1 MLQRT
6 DEITIAGIRFDGAAP
21 YKAVALPGK
30 NLESIVMDA
39 LQAMRREGRYTR
51 AQARE
56 LMRYSAVRV
65 NGIVIQRKDWADTV
79 PPAGAFIE
87 IRRGLCGGGGGG
99 GGKNPIGTI
108 IGIVAIIGASIV
120 APYLGPVLA
129 ATYGIMSAA
138 MWTGVVAA
146 GFMLLGAAAQM
157 LFPAAK
163 PQLPSVPSVKDLK
176 QESPTYSLTGARN
189 AANPYGYVPL
199 VLGKHRHTPPLV
211 AKNWTSWEGDDQFF
225 HMAVAWGHANMH
237 VTDFRIGE
245 TALEEF
251 KDVEHVFHASTT
263 GDDLKLFAKSYNEQ
277 NVGAKLKQTEGWT
290 TRSIGEA
297 EDISVDLSFQNG
309 LCTINK
315 SSGNPEWRTIQVEL
329 QYTETGTEA
338 WKNIAGGTID
348 ISDSRLKYVVKNYRI
363 TGLPKKNYDV
373 RARRITG
380 DTDSQ
385 YIKDECT
392 WSVVRAIINQPAFN
406 APVPLCVSELR
417 IRASEQLSQYVD
429 DFNGL
434 AVSVVPD
441 WDEASGAW
449 VERETSNP
457 ASLARFCITSR
468 AALSEPYSLAKLD
481 DTAWQEFWRYCDQNG
496 YRFDF
501 ICDSEEAFWQ
511 RMTEVLA
518 PGRGGFVV
526 NEGRFMPAIDR
537 TGLTPVQMFTQ
548 RNSWGMKVSRDF
560 YDLPHALRVS
570 FVDETRDYERHENF
584 VYADGYNKE
593 NATNIIEWEFPGV
606 TSWERIW
613 RQGRYY
619 LAKLLQRPLT
629 LTFSTDWEW
638 LACRRGDLVGIASPV
653 LLNTFGTARIDA
665 LLYEV
670 NGQRVAVRY
679 AENAPQDAEGNTL
692 PVIGVRLD
700 DTVIFSQSGRYG
712 IAIRDN
718 AGKLT
723 VYEVQPKIGS
733 ETRDMVFMSPLSAGN
748 TPEPDQLVS
757 VSILGDEYAEYLVAA
772 IRPGEKLTAEIT
784 CIPYNAEEIEAAT
797 KGTVPPWEPP
807 TYLPGITGDA
817 LPVPKIAA
825 VKSDE
830 SMLIR
835 QPGGGLIPQIGVWW
849 RLSTAVSG
857 NYAIQAQAISENGGD
872 VLAASCEMTDS
883 YVTLTNAAEGE
894 TYSIRVRLV
903 AANGKASAWSDAV
916 THTVIGKT
924 LPPPDVEG
932 FTASIES
939 PAGVRLTWQAVNVL
953 DVDRYRITGPVT
965 IETTATSIIAVVTN
979 RTGTVNFQCVA
990 VDTGGRVSETPATAS
1005 VEILPP
1011 AAPAGFLSDTR
1022 NDGLY
1027 LVWDDCDTTWPV
1039 QHYIITDDYL
1049 GAISKELRTQTV
1061 ISPRAVGSYR
1071 IDVQAVDI
1079 FGNAGEHVA
1088 HELVVQQPST
1098 PVVTT
1103 EVNNGVVRLK
1113 WTAVESSFPI
1123 KTYQVFGVNGQLLQE
1138 TNATFFDING
1148 PAGTLE
1154 YRVRAVDSAG
1164 NMSASREIVLELTAP
1179 EAPQV
1184 TVALNKNRDGLDLT
1198 WTVPNSMLPVLTYDV
1213 VRQWDETLDGGI
1225 IETKEQDYGSTDA
1238 TALAVPAIPAN
1249 THTFM
1254 VRAVDASGNR
1264 SSWGTFDLAVRNP
1277 GPAFLTDVNVIDNN
1291 VMIYWQEPSD
1301 QFFAV
1306 QYYNFGTVEDGYFSL
1321 IGRIDARF
1329 ASRFEREAG
1338 SYTYQVCPVDVAG
1351 NIGQCSN
1358 ITAQVAQ
1365 PPDFVFFDDKDSTF
1379 NGTKVNSELD
1389 GVGNMI
1395 MGVYPEETWNENT
1408 SRAATLLNTSA
1419 DTLTWQQKINGGYPA
1434 WQSPLVSPATYTE
1447 IVDIGTLV
1455 PATSITVT
1463 TTSSVL
1469 EGSPVLSCKIE
1480 VKGESEDDP
1489 WREMADGSFF
1499 TYANSFRYVRYTF
1512 TVTGGMLLL
1521 SGINYRLDVK
1531 KLSDFGSVYSKS
1543 TDNGEGFV
1551 DEDTTP
1557 MLYGTWVPFSVAFT
1571 DVQSGPMAFCNEQN
1585 KTAYVVFEDVLN
1597 PNGFRVFVLDK
1608 NGNRTSGQ
1616 VSWSAFGV

>member
-1 MLQRT
+1 MLQKS

-65 NGIVIQRKDWADTV
+65 NGIVIPRKDWADTV
-79 PPAGAFIE
+79 PTAGAFIE
-87 IRRGLCGGGGGG
+87 IRRGLRGGGGGGG
-99 GGKNPIGTI
+99 GGKNVVGTI
-108 IGIVAIIGASIV
+108 IGIVAIVGAAIV
-120 APYLGPVLA
+120 APIVGPALATGLGVFS
-129 ATYGIMSAA
+129 ATT
-138 MWTGVVAA
+138 WTGIVAG
-146 GFMLLGAAAQM
+146 GFMLLGAAANM
-157 LFPAAK
+157 LFPAAQPK
-163 PQLPSVPSVKDLK
+163 ISMPSIGDIK

-225 HMAVAWGHANMH
+225 HMAVAWGHAHMN

-251 KDVEHVFHASTT
+251 KDVQHVFHASTT

-277 NVGAKLKQTEGWT
+277 NVGATLLQSEGWT

-297 EDISVDLSFQNG
+297 EDISVDLAFKNG

-329 QYTETGTEA
+329 QYTETGTET

-348 ISDSRLKYVVKNYRI
+348 ISDNRLKYVVKNYRI

-406 APVPLCVSELR
+406 TPVPLCVSELR

-441 WDEASGAW
+441 WDEASGTW
-449 VERETSNP
+449 VERETRNP

-481 DTAWQEFWRYCDQNG
+481 DVAWQEFWRYCDQNG

-537 TGLTPVQMFTQ
+537 TGLVPVQMFTP

-606 TSWERIW
+606 TSWKRIW

-679 AENAPQDAEGNTL
+679 AENAPQDAEGNPL

-723 VYEVQPKIGS
+723 VYEVQPQIGS

-797 KGTVPPWEPP
+797 EGAVPPWEPP
-807 TYLPGITGDA
+807 TYLPGITVGDA

-835 QPGGGLIPQIGVWW
+835 QPGGGLISQIGVWW

-924 LPPPDVEG
+924 LPPPGVEG
-932 FTASIES
+932 FAAAIES
-939 PAGVRLTWQAVNVL
+939 PAGVRLTWQAVNVM

-979 RTGTVNFQCVA
+979 RTGTVDFQCVA
-990 VDTGGRVSETPATAS
+990 VDTGVRVSETPATAS
-1005 VEILPP
+1005 VKILPP
-1011 AAPAGFLSDTR
+1011 AAPAGFRSDTR

-1049 GAISKELRTQTV
+1049 NTTSKELRTQTV

-1079 FGNAGEHVA
+1079 LSNAGERVA

-1113 WTAVESSFPI
+1113 WPAVESSFPI
-1123 KTYQVFGVNGQLLQE
+1123 KTYQVLSVNGQLLQE
-1138 TNATFFDING
+1138 TNATFFDVDG

-1154 YRVRAVDSAG
+1154 YRVLAVDSAG
-1164 NMSASREIVLELTAP
+1164 NMSAFGEVVLELTPPDAP
-1179 EAPQV
+1179 V
-1184 TVALNKNRDGLDLT
+1184 VSVALNKNRDGLDLT

-1213 VRQWDETLDGGI
+1213 VRQWTENGEL
-1225 IETKEQDYGSTDA
+1225 KEQDYGSTDA
-1238 TALAVPAIPAN
+1238 TAMSIPAIPAGQ
-1249 THTFM
+1249 HTFL

-1264 SSWGTFDLAVRNP
+1264 SVWGTADFIVRAP
-1277 GPAFLTDVNVIDNN
+1277 GAAFLTNVSVIDNN
-1291 VMIYWQEPSD
+1291 VQIYWTEPTE
-1301 QFFAV
+1301 QFFAIA
-1306 QYYNFGTVEDGYFSL
+1306 YYNFGTVEEGHFSL

-1329 ASRFEREAG
+1329 ASRSENAAG
-1338 SYTYQVCPVDVAG
+1338 DYTYQVCPVDVAG
-1351 NIGQCSN
+1351 NVGTCST
-1358 ITAQVAQ
+1358 ISASVDA
-1365 PPDFVFFDDKDSTF
+1365 PPDFIFYDDYDSVF
-1379 NGTKVNSELD
+1379 NGTKTNAVLD
-1389 GVGNMI
+1389 GHGGMLLPVLVG
-1395 MGVYPEETWNENT
+1395 ETWNENNARVAALLST
-1408 SRAATLLNTSA
+1408 SPSS
-1419 DTLTWQQKINGGYPA
+1419 LTWQEKVSAGYVNYL
-1434 WQSPLVSPATYTE
+1434 SPPQPSATYVE
-1447 IVDIGTLV
+1447 IVDLGTDV
-1455 PATSITVT
+1455 PSSRINVTV
-1463 TTSSVL
+1463 SSSTL
-1469 EGSPVLSCKIE
+1469 EGDPRIACKIE
-1480 VKGESEDDP
+1480 VSSDKAI
-1489 WREMADGSFF
+1489 WRTVAENSLSS
-1499 TYANSFRYVRYTF
+1499 YASDFRFARYTF
-1512 TVTGGMLLL
+1512 TITGGLLL
-1521 SGINYRLDVK
+1521 ITNINYRLDVK
-1531 KLSDFGSVYSKS
+1531 KKTDFGNLISKA
-1543 TDNGEGFV
+1543 TDNGDGFISV
-1551 DEDTTP
+1551 EDTP
-1557 MLYGTWVPFSVAFT
+1557 ELYGTYVPFGAKFV
-1571 DVQSGPMAFCNEQN
+1571 DVQAGPNAACSEAG
-1585 KTAYVVFEDVLN
+1585 KTAYVNFTDV
-1597 PNGFRVFVLDK
+1597 PHPEGFRVYVLDK
-1608 NGNRTSGQ
+1608 NGQRVDGA
-1616 VSWSAFGV
+1616 VSWYAFGV

>member
-1 MLQRT
+1 MFQRT

-30 NLESIVMDA
+30 SLESIVMDA

-65 NGIVIQRKDWADTV
+65 NGIVIPRKDWADTV
-79 PPAGAFIE
+79 PTAGAFIE
-87 IRRGLCGGGGGG
+87 IRRGLRGGGGGGG

-108 IGIVAIIGASIV
+108 IGIVAIIGASII
-120 APYLGPVLA
+120 APWLGPEIAA
-129 ATYGIMSAA
+129 ATGIFSAST
-138 MWTGVVAA
+138 WTGIVAG
-146 GFMLLGAAAQM
+146 GFMLLGAAANM
-157 LFPAAK
+157 LFPAAQPK
-163 PQLPSVPSVKDLK
+163 ISMPSIGDIK

-237 VTDFRIGE
+237 VTNFRIGE

-251 KDVEHVFHASTT
+251 KDVQHVFHASTT

-277 NVGAKLKQTEGWT
+277 NVGATLRQSEGWT

-297 EDISVDLSFQNG
+297 EDISIDLAFKNG
-309 LCTINK
+309 LCNINK
-315 SSGNPEWRTIQVEL
+315 QNGNPEGRTIKVEM
-329 QYTETGTEA
+329 QYAETGSDT
-338 WKNIAGGTID
+338 WNKIAGGVVD
-348 ISDSRLKYVVKNYRI
+348 IYDDKLKYRVKNYRI

-441 WDEASGAW
+441 WDEERGTW

-481 DTAWQEFWRYCDQNG
+481 DVAWQEFWRYCDQNG

-537 TGLTPVQMFTQ
+537 TGLVPVQMFTP

-700 DTVIFSQSGRYG
+700 DTVIFSQQGRYG

-733 ETRDMVFMSPLSAGN
+733 ETRDMVFTAPLSAGN

-797 KGTVPPWEPP
+797 KGAVPPWEPP
-807 TYLPGITGDA
+807 TYLPGITGGE

-857 NYAIQAQAISENGGD
+857 NYVIQAQAISENSGD

-894 TYSIRVRLV
+894 TYNIRVRLV

-924 LPPPDVEG
+924 LPPPDVER
-932 FTASIES
+932 FTAAIES

-979 RTGTVNFQCVA
+979 RTGTVDFQCVA
-990 VDTGGRVSETPATAS
+990 VDTGGRVSETPAKAS

-1011 AAPAGFLSDTR
+1011 AAPDGFQADTR

-1027 LVWDDCDTTWPV
+1027 LVWNDCDTTWPV

-1049 GAISKELRTQTV
+1049 GATSKELRTQTV
-1061 ISPRAVGSYR
+1061 ISPRAVGSYS

-1079 FGNAGEHVA
+1079 FGNAGKRVA

-1098 PVVTT
+1098 PQPKL
-1103 EVNNGVVRLK
+1103 EIANGVARVSWK
-1113 WTAVESSFPI
+1113 AVSTSFPI
-1123 KTYQVFGVNGQLLQE
+1123 KTYQVYDVNGQLLQE
-1138 TNATFFDING
+1138 TASTFYDING
-1148 PAGTLE
+1148 PAGVLE
-1154 YRVRAVDSAG
+1154 YRIRAVDTAG
-1164 NMSASREIVLELTAP
+1164 NMSAFGEFVFELEPP

-1184 TVALNKNRDGLDLT
+1184 VVALNKNRDGLDIT
-1198 WTVPNSMLPVLTYDV
+1198 WNVPDSVLPVITYDI

-1225 IETKEQDYGSTDA
+1225 IETKEYDYGSTDA
-1238 TALAVPAIPAN
+1238 TALTVPAIPAN

-1264 SSWGTFDLAVRNP
+1264 SGWGTFDLAVRNP
-1277 GPAFLTDVNVIDNN
+1277 GSAFLTDVNVIDNN
-1291 VMIYWQEPSD
+1291 VMIYWQEPKE
-1301 QFFAV
+1301 QFFAI

-1338 SYTYQVCPVDVAG
+1338 EYTYQICPVDVAG
-1351 NIGQCSN
+1351 NVGQCSN

-1379 NGTKVNSELD
+1379 NGSKTNGLLD
-1389 GVGNMI
+1389 GAGNMI
-1395 MGVYPEETWNENT
+1395 LGVYPNETWTGNT
-1408 SRAATLLNTSA
+1408 DRVAALLNTSA
-1419 DTLTWQQKINGGYPA
+1419 DTLTWQQKINGGYPV
-1434 WQSPLVSPATYTE
+1434 WNSPFVSPATYTE
-1447 IVDIGTLV
+1447 IVDVGTLV

-1463 TTSSVL
+1463 TTSRIL
-1469 EGSPVLSCKIE
+1469 EGSPILSCKIE

-1489 WREMADGSFF
+1489 WREIADGAFF
-1499 TYANSFRYVRYTF
+1499 TYATSFRYVRYTF

-1521 SGINYRLDVK
+1521 SYINYRLDVK
-1531 KLSDFGSVYSKS
+1531 KLSDFGSIYSKS
-1543 TDNGEGFV
+1543 TDNGAGFV
-1551 DEDTTP
+1551 DVDTTP
-1557 MLYGTWVPFSVAFT
+1557 MLYGTWVPFAVAFT
-1571 DVQSGPMAFCNEQN
+1571 DVQSGPMAFCNEKN
-1585 KTAYVVFEDVLN
+1585 KTAYVVFEDVLR
-1597 PNGFRVFVLDK
+1597 PKGFRVFVLDK

-1616 VSWSAFGV
+1616 VSWSAHGV

>member
-1 MLQRT
+1 MLKRT

-21 YKAVALPGK
+21 YKAIALPGK
-30 NLESIVMDA
+30 SLESIVMDA

-65 NGIVIQRKDWADTV
+65 NGFIIPRKDWADTV

-87 IRRGLCGGGGGG
+87 IRRGLRGGGGG
-99 GGKNPIGTI
+99 GGKGGIGAI
-108 IGIVAIIGASIV
+108 IGIVAIIGAAIV
-120 APYLGPVLA
+120 APIVGPALA
-129 ATYGIMSAA
+129 AGLGVFSATT
-138 MWTGVVAA
+138 WTGIVAG
-146 GFMLLGAAAQM
+146 GFMLLGAAANM
-157 LFPAAK
+157 LFPAAQPK
-163 PQLPSVPSVKDLK
+163 LSMPSIGDIK
-176 QESPTYSLTGARN
+176 QESQTYSLTGARN
-189 AANPYGYVPL
+189 TANPYGYVPL

-225 HMAVAWGHANMH
+225 HMAVAWGHAHMN

-251 KDVEHVFHASTT
+251 KDVEHVFHESTT

-297 EDISVDLSFQNG
+297 EDISVDLAFQNG

-338 WKNIAGGTID
+338 WKNIAGEIID
-348 ISDSRLKYVVKNYRI
+348 IPDNRLKYVVKNYRI

-373 RARRITG
+373 RARRITA

-406 APVPLCVSELR
+406 SPVPLCVSELR

-441 WDEASGAW
+441 WDEASGTW

-457 ASLARFCITSR
+457 ASHARFCITSR

-481 DTAWQEFWRYCDQNG
+481 DTAWQEFWRYCDERDYQFN
-496 YRFDF
+496 F
-501 ICDSEEAFWQ
+501 ICDSEEAFWL
-511 RMTEVLA
+511 RITDILA

-537 TGLTPVQMFTQ
+537 TGLVPVQMFTP

-670 NGQRVAVRY
+670 DGQRVAVRY
-679 AENAPQDAEGNTL
+679 AENAPVDEEGTPL

-723 VYEVQPKIGS
+723 VYEVQPQIGS

-784 CIPYNAEEIEAAT
+784 CIPYNADEIEAAIS
-797 KGTVPPWEPP
+797 GDVPPWEPP
-807 TYLPGITGDA
+807 VYLPGITGGE

-835 QPGGGLIPQIGVWW
+835 QPGGGLITQIGVWW
-849 RLSTAVSG
+849 RLSTVVSG
-857 NYAIQAQAISENGGD
+857 SYVIQAQATSQSGD
-872 VLAASCEMTDS
+872 VLVSSCEMTDS

-894 TYSIRVRLV
+894 TYSIRIRLV

-939 PAGVRLTWQAVNVL
+939 PAGVRLTWQEVNVL

-979 RTGTVNFQCVA
+979 RTGTVDFQCVA
-990 VDTGGRVSETPATAS
+990 VDTGGRVSETPSTAS

-1011 AAPAGFLSDTR
+1011 AAPAGFRSDTR

-1049 GAISKELRTQTV
+1049 NTTSKELRTQTV
-1061 ISPRAVGSYR
+1061 ISPRAVDSYR

-1079 FGNAGEHVA
+1079 FGNAGERVA

-1113 WTAVESSFPI
+1113 WPAVESSFPI
-1123 KTYQVFGVNGQLLQE
+1123 KTYQVFSVNGQLLQE
-1138 TNATFFDING
+1138 TAATFFDVDG

-1164 NMSASREIVLELTAP
+1164 NMSAFGEVVLELTAP
-1179 EAPQV
+1179 DAPQV

-1213 VRQWDETLDGGI
+1213 VRQWTDNGELM
-1225 IETKEQDYGSTDA
+1225 EQDYGSTDA
-1238 TALAVPAIPAN
+1238 TAMSIPAIPAGQ
-1249 THTFM
+1249 HTFL
-1254 VRAVDASGNR
+1254 VRAADASGNR
-1264 SSWGTFDLAVRNP
+1264 SVWGADELAVRVP

-1291 VMIYWQEPSD
+1291 VQVYWNEPTD
-1301 QFFAV
+1301 LFFAIA
-1306 QYYNFGTVEDGYFSL
+1306 YYNFGTLEDGHFSL

-1338 SYTYQVCPVDVAG
+1338 EYTYQICPVDVAG

-1379 NGTKVNSELD
+1379 NGELVNASLD
-1389 GVGNMI
+1389 GRGNMTLPI
-1395 MGVYPEETWNENT
+1395 YPDETWQENID
-1408 SRAATLLNTSA
+1408 RVAGLLTTDHAS
-1419 DTLTWQQKINGGYPA
+1419 LTWQQKINGGYPV
-1434 WQSPLVSPATYTE
+1434 WQSPPAPSATYTE
-1447 IVDIGTLV
+1447 IVDVGTDV
-1455 PATSITVT
+1455 PSTSITVT
-1463 TTSSVL
+1463 VTSQPL
-1469 EGSPVLSCKIE
+1469 EGNPLISCKIE
-1480 VKGESEDDP
+1480 VSSDMIE
-1489 WREMADGSFF
+1489 WREMADGSFQ
-1499 TYANSFRYVRYTF
+1499 TYASSFRYVRYTF
-1512 TVTGGMLLL
+1512 TVTGGMAAI
-1521 SGINYRLDVK
+1521 SAINYRLNVK
-1531 KLSDFGSVYSKS
+1531 KQSDFGTVFSSA

-1551 DEDTTP
+1551 SVDETP
-1557 MLYGTWVPFSVAFT
+1557 DLYGTWVPFLVSFT
-1571 DVQSGPMAFCNEQN
+1571 DIQSGPIVFCNEEG
-1585 KTAYVVFEDVLN
+1585 KTAYVNFKDVLH
-1597 PNGFRVFVLDK
+1597 PEGFRMYVLDK
-1608 NGNRTSGQ
+1608 NGQRVDGQ

>member
-1 MLQRT
+1 MLQKS

-30 NLESIVMDA
+30 SLEAIVMDA

-65 NGIVIQRKDWADTV
+65 NGIVIQRKEWADTV

-99 GGKNPIGTI
+99 GKSGVGAV
-108 IGIVAIIGASIV
+108 IGIIAVIGASIV

-129 ATYGIMSAA
+129 AAYGIMSAA

-163 PQLPSVPSVKDLK
+163 PQLPSVPSVQDLK

-225 HMAVAWGHANMH
+225 HMAVAWGHAHMN

-251 KDVEHVFHASTT
+251 KGVQHVFHASTT

-277 NVGAKLKQTEGWT
+277 NVGATLRQPEGWT

-297 EDISVDLSFQNG
+297 EDISIDLAFKNG
-309 LCTINK
+309 LCNINK
-315 SSGNPEWRTIQVEL
+315 QDGNPEWMTIQVEL

-338 WKNIAGGTID
+338 WQNIAGGTID
-348 ISDSRLKYVVKNYRI
+348 ISDNRLKYVVKNYRI
-363 TGLPKKNYDV
+363 NGLPKKNYDV

-392 WSVVRAIINQPAFN
+392 WSVVRAILNQPAFN

-441 WDEASGAW
+441 WDEELGEW

-481 DTAWQEFWRYCDQNG
+481 GTAWQEFWRYCDQNG

-511 RMTEVLA
+511 RMTEILA

-537 TGLTPVQMFTQ
+537 TGLTPVQMFTP

-653 LLNTFGTARIDA
+653 LLNTFGTARIDS

-670 NGQRVAVRY
+670 DGQRVAVRY

-723 VYEVQPKIGS
+723 VYEVQPQIGS
-733 ETRDMVFMSPLSAGN
+733 ETRDMVFMSPLSASN

-797 KGTVPPWEPP
+797 EGAVPPWEPP
-807 TYLPGITGDA
+807 VYLPGITGGE

-835 QPGGGLIPQIGVWW
+835 QPGGGLITQIGVWW

-857 NYAIQAQAISENGGD
+857 NYVIQAQAISENGGD

-932 FTASIES
+932 FAAAIES
-939 PAGVRLTWQAVNVL
+939 PAGVRLTWQPVNVL

-979 RTGTVNFQCVA
+979 RTGTVDFKCVA

-1011 AAPAGFLSDTR
+1011 ASPAGFRSDTR

-1049 GAISKELRTQTV
+1049 NTTSKELRTQTV

-1079 FGNAGEHVA
+1079 FGNAGALAA

-1103 EVNNGVVRLK
+1103 EINNGVVRLK
-1113 WTAVESSFPI
+1113 WPAVESSFPI
-1123 KTYQVFGVNGQLLQE
+1123 KTYQVFSVNGQLLQE
-1138 TNATFFDING
+1138 TNATFFDVDG

-1164 NMSASREIVLELTAP
+1164 NMSAFGEIALELTAP

-1213 VRQWDETLDGGI
+1213 VRQWTENGEL
-1225 IETKEQDYGSTDA
+1225 KEQDYGSTDA
-1238 TALAVPAIPAN
+1238 TAMSIPAIPAGQ
-1249 THTFM
+1249 HTFL

-1264 SSWGTFDLAVRNP
+1264 SVWGSNELTVRVP

-1291 VMIYWQEPSD
+1291 VQVYWQEPTD
-1301 QFFAV
+1301 LFFAIA
-1306 QYYNFGTVEDGYFSL
+1306 YYNFGTFEDGHFSL

-1338 SYTYQVCPVDVAG
+1338 EYTYQICPVDVAG

-1358 ITAQVAQ
+1358 ITAQVAK
-1365 PPDFVFFDDKDSTF
+1365 PPDFVFFDDRDSTF
-1379 NGTKVNSELD
+1379 NGELVNASLD
-1389 GVGNMI
+1389 GRGNMI
-1395 MGVYPEETWNENT
+1395 LPVYPNETWQENIDRVAGLLAT
-1408 SRAATLLNTSA
+1408 SPTS
-1419 DTLTWQQKINGGYPA
+1419 LTWQQKINGGYPA
-1434 WQSPLVSPATYTE
+1434 WQSPPAPSATYTE
-1447 IVDIGTLV
+1447 IVDVGTDV
-1455 PATSITVT
+1455 PSTSITVT
-1463 TTSSVL
+1463 VTSRPL
-1469 EGSPVLSCKIE
+1469 EGNPLISCKIE
-1480 VKGESEDDP
+1480 VSSNRVD
-1489 WREMADGSFF
+1489 WREMADGSFQ
-1499 TYANSFRYVRYTF
+1499 TYASSFRYVRYTL
-1512 TVTGGMLLL
+1512 TVTGGMAAI
-1521 SGINYRLDVK
+1521 SAINYRLDVK
-1531 KLSDFGSVYSKS
+1531 KQSDFGAVFSSA

-1551 DEDTTP
+1551 SVDATP
-1557 MLYGTWVPFSVAFT
+1557 DLYGTWVPFLVSFT
-1571 DVQSGPMAFCNEQN
+1571 DIQSGPIVFCNEEG
-1585 KTAYVVFEDVLN
+1585 KTAYVNFKDTLH
-1597 PNGFRVFVLDK
+1597 PTGFRVYVLNR
-1608 NGNRTSGQ
+1608 NGQRVDGQ

>member
-1 MLQRT
+1 MLQKS

-30 NLESIVMDA
+30 SLESIVMDA

-79 PPAGAFIE
+79 PTSGAYIE
-87 IRRGLCGGGGGG
+87 IRRGLRGGGGGGG
-99 GGKNPIGTI
+99 GGKGGIGAI
-108 IGIVAIIGASIV
+108 IGIVAVIGAAIV
-120 APYLGPVLA
+120 APIVGPALA
-129 ATYGIMSAA
+129 AGLGVFSATT
-138 MWTGVVAA
+138 WTGIVAG
-146 GFMLLGAAAQM
+146 GFMLLGAAANM
-157 LFPAAK
+157 LFPAAQPK
-163 PQLPSVPSVKDLK
+163 ISMPSIGDIK

-225 HMAVAWGHANMH
+225 HMAVAWGHAHIH
-237 VTDFRIGE
+237 VTDFRIGD

-251 KDVEHVFHASTT
+251 KDVQHVFHASTT

-277 NVGAKLKQTEGWT
+277 NVGATLRQSDGWT

-297 EDISVDLSFQNG
+297 EDISIDLAFKNG
-309 LCTINK
+309 LCNINK
-315 SSGNPEWRTIQVEL
+315 QNGNPEGRTIQVEM
-329 QYTETGTEA
+329 QYAETGSDT
-338 WKNIAGGTID
+338 WNNIAGGVVD
-348 ISDSRLKYVVKNYRI
+348 IYDDKLKYRVKNYRI

-373 RARRITG
+373 RIRRITG

-392 WSVVRAIINQPAFN
+392 WSVVRAIVNQPAFN
-406 APVPLCVSELR
+406 TPVPLCVSELR

-441 WDEASGAW
+441 WDEASGTW

-481 DTAWQEFWRYCDQNG
+481 DAAWQEFWRYCDQNG
-496 YRFDF
+496 YQFNF

-537 TGLTPVQMFTQ
+537 TGLTPVQMFTP

-584 VYADGYNKE
+584 VYADGYNKG

-723 VYEVQPKIGS
+723 VYEVQPQIGS

-784 CIPYNAEEIEAAT
+784 CIPYNAEEIEAAIT
-797 KGTVPPWEPP
+797 GLVPPWEPP
-807 TYLPGITGDA
+807 IYLPGITGGE

-835 QPGGGLIPQIGVWW
+835 QAGGGLITQIGVWW

-857 NYAIQAQAISENGGD
+857 NYVIQAQAISENGGD

-924 LPPPDVEG
+924 LPPPNVEG

-979 RTGTVNFQCVA
+979 RTGTVDFQCVA
-990 VDTGGRVSETPATAS
+990 VDTGGRVSETPSTVS

-1011 AAPAGFLSDTR
+1011 AAPAGFRSDTR

-1049 GAISKELRTQTV
+1049 NTTSKELRTQTV

-1079 FGNAGEHVA
+1079 FGNAGERVA

-1113 WTAVESSFPI
+1113 WPAVESSFPI
-1123 KTYQVFGVNGQLLQE
+1123 KTYQVFSVNGQLLQE
-1138 TNATFFDING
+1138 TNATFFDVDG

-1164 NMSASREIVLELTAP
+1164 NMSAFGEVVLELTAP

-1198 WTVPNSMLPVLTYDV
+1198 WTVPDSMLPVLTYDV
-1213 VRQWDETLDGGI
+1213 VRQWTEDG
-1225 IETKEQDYGSTDA
+1225 ELVEQDYGSTDA
-1238 TALAVPAIPAN
+1238 TALSVPAIPVGP
-1249 THTFM
+1249 HTFM
-1254 VRAVDASGNR
+1254 VRAVDESGNR
-1264 SSWGTFDLAVRNP
+1264 STWGTVDFVVKAP
-1277 GPAFLTDVNVIDNN
+1277 GAAFLTNVSVIDNN
-1291 VMIYWQEPSD
+1291 VQIYWTEPTE
-1301 QFFAV
+1301 QFFAIA
-1306 QYYNFGTVEDGYFSL
+1306 YYNFGTVEDGHFSL

-1329 ASRFEREAG
+1329 ASRSENAAG
-1338 SYTYQVCPVDVAG
+1338 EYTYQVCPVDVAG
-1351 NIGQCSN
+1351 NIGTCST
-1358 ITAQVAQ
+1358 ISASVDA
-1365 PPDFVFFDDKDSTF
+1365 PPDFIFYDDYDSTF
-1379 NGTKVNSELD
+1379 SGTKTNAVLD
-1389 GVGNMI
+1389 GRGGMLLPVLPN
-1395 MGVYPEETWNENT
+1395 ETWTQNNT
-1408 SRAATLLNTSA
+1408 RVGTLLSVSPSS
-1419 DTLTWQQKINGGYPA
+1419 LTWQQKVNAGYVNYL
-1434 WQSPLVSPATYTE
+1434 SPPQPSATYIE
-1447 IVDIGTLV
+1447 VVDLGTAV
-1455 PATSITVT
+1455 PSSRINVTV
-1463 TTSSVL
+1463 SSSAL
-1469 EGSPVLSCKIE
+1469 EGDPRIACKIE
-1480 VKGESEDDP
+1480 VSSTGQGD
-1489 WREMADGSFF
+1489 WRTVAENSLSS
-1499 TYANSFRYVRYTF
+1499 YASDFRFARYTF
-1512 TVTGGMLLL
+1512 TITGGLMLITN
-1521 SGINYRLDVK
+1521 INYRLDVK
-1531 KLSDFGSVYSKS
+1531 KKTDFGNLTSLAS
-1543 TDNGEGFV
+1543 DNGDGFV
-1551 DEDTTP
+1551 SIEETP
-1557 MLYGTWVPFSVAFT
+1557 ELYGTFVPFGVNFVDVQAGPNATCNETGKTAYVNFT
-1571 DVQSGPMAFCNEQN
+1571 DVQHP
-1585 KTAYVVFEDVLN
+1585 D
-1597 PNGFRVFVLDK
+1597 GFRVYVLDA
-1608 NGNRTSGQ
+1608 NGQRVDGV
-1616 VSWSAFGV
+1616 VSWYAFGV

>member
-1 MLQRT
+1 MLQKS

-21 YKAVALPGK
+21 YKGVALPGK
-30 NLESIVMDA
+30 TLESIILDT

-56 LMRYSAVRV
+56 LMRYSAARV
-65 NGIVIQRKDWADTV
+65 NGIVIPRKEWADMV

-87 IRRGLCGGGGGG
+87 IRRGLRGGGGGGG
-99 GGKNPIGTI
+99 GGKGGIGAI
-108 IGIVAIIGASIV
+108 IGIVAVIGAAIV
-120 APYLGPVLA
+120 APIVGPALA
-129 ATYGIMSAA
+129 AGLGVFSATT
-138 MWTGVVAA
+138 WTGIVAG
-146 GFMLLGAAAQM
+146 GFMLLGAAANM
-157 LFPAAK
+157 LFPAAQPK
-163 PQLPSVPSVKDLK
+163 ISMPSIGDIK
-176 QESPTYSLTGARN
+176 QESQTYSLTGARN

-225 HMAVAWGHANMH
+225 HMAVAWGHAHMH

-251 KDVEHVFHASTT
+251 KDVQHVFHASTT

-277 NVGAKLKQTEGWT
+277 NVGATLRQSEGWT

-297 EDISVDLSFQNG
+297 EDISIDLAFQNG
-309 LCTINK
+309 LCNINK
-315 SSGNPEWRTIQVEL
+315 QNGNPEWRTIQVEL

-348 ISDSRLKYVVKNYRI
+348 ISDNRLKYLVKNFRI

-406 APVPLCVSELR
+406 TPVPLCVSELR

-441 WDEASGAW
+441 WDEERGEW

-481 DTAWQEFWRYCDQNG
+481 DTAWQEFWRHCDQNG

-511 RMTEVLA
+511 RMTEILA

-665 LLYEV
+665 LLYNV
-670 NGQRVAVRY
+670 DGQRVAVRY

-692 PVIGVRLD
+692 QVIGVRLD

-718 AGKLT
+718 TGKLT
-723 VYEVQPKIGS
+723 VYEVQPEIGS
-733 ETRDMVFMSPLSAGN
+733 ETRDMVFTAPLSAGN

-797 KGTVPPWEPP
+797 KGAVPPWEPP

-857 NYAIQAQAISENGGD
+857 NYVIQAQAISENSGD

-932 FTASIES
+932 FAAAIES

-953 DVDRYRITGPVT
+953 DVDRYRIAGPVT

-979 RTGTVNFQCVA
+979 RTGTVDFQCVA

-1011 AAPAGFLSDTR
+1011 AAPAGFRSDTR

-1027 LVWDDCDTTWPV
+1027 LVWNDCDTTWPV

-1049 GAISKELRTQTV
+1049 GATSKELRTQTV

-1079 FGNAGEHVA
+1079 FGNAGERVA

-1113 WTAVESSFPI
+1113 WPAVESSFPI
-1123 KTYQVFGVNGQLLQE
+1123 KTYQVFSVNGQLLQE

-1164 NMSASREIVLELTAP
+1164 NLSAFGEVVLQLTPP

-1213 VRQWDETLDGGI
+1213 VRQWTENGEL
-1225 IETKEQDYGSTDA
+1225 KEQDYGSTDA
-1238 TALAVPAIPAN
+1238 TAMSIPAIPAGQ
-1249 THTFM
+1249 HTFL

-1264 SSWGTFDLAVRNP
+1264 SVWGAEELTVRVP
-1277 GPAFLTDVNVIDNN
+1277 GPAFLTDVNVVDNN
-1291 VMIYWQEPSD
+1291 VQVYWQEPTD
-1301 QFFAV
+1301 LFFAIA
-1306 QYYNFGTVEDGYFSL
+1306 YYNFGTLEDGHFSL

-1338 SYTYQVCPVDVAG
+1338 EYTYQICPVDVAG

-1365 PPDFVFFDDKDSTF
+1365 PPDFIFFDDKDSTF
-1379 NGTKVNSELD
+1379 NGELVNASLD
-1389 GVGNMI
+1389 GRGSMI
-1395 MGVYPEETWNENT
+1395 MPVYPDETWQENIDRVAGLLATDPT
-1408 SRAATLLNTSA
+1408 S
-1419 DTLTWQQKINGGYPA
+1419 LTWQQKIDGGYPA
-1434 WQSPLVSPATYTE
+1434 WQSPPAPSATYTE
-1447 IVDIGTLV
+1447 IVDVGTDV
-1455 PATSITVT
+1455 PSTSITVT
-1463 TTSSVL
+1463 VTSRPL
-1469 EGSPVLSCKIE
+1469 EGNPLISCKIE
-1480 VKGESEDDP
+1480 VSSDRVN
-1489 WREMADGSFF
+1489 WREMADGSFQ
-1499 TYANSFRYVRYTF
+1499 TYASSFRYVRYTL
-1512 TVTGGMLLL
+1512 TVTGGMAAI
-1521 SGINYRLDVK
+1521 SAINYRLDVK
-1531 KLSDFGSVYSKS
+1531 KQSDFGAVFSSA

-1551 DEDTTP
+1551 SVDATP
-1557 MLYGTWVPFSVAFT
+1557 DLYGTWVPFLVSFT
-1571 DVQSGPMAFCNEQN
+1571 DIQSGPIVFCNEEG
-1585 KTAYVVFEDVLN
+1585 KTAYVNFKDTLH
-1597 PNGFRVFVLDK
+1597 PTGFRVYVLNR
-1608 NGNRTSGQ
+1608 NGQRVDGQ

>member
-1 MLQRT
+1 MFQRT

-21 YKAVALPGK
+21 YKGVALPGK
-30 NLESIVMDA
+30 SLESIVMDA

-65 NGIVIQRKDWADTV
+65 NGIVIPRNDWSDTV

-87 IRRGLCGGGGGG
+87 IRRGLRGGGGGGG
-99 GGKNPIGTI
+99 GGKGGIGAI
-108 IGIVAIIGASIV
+108 IGIVAVIGAAIV
-120 APYLGPVLA
+120 APIVGPALA
-129 ATYGIMSAA
+129 AGLGVFEATT
-138 MWTGVVAA
+138 WTGIVAG
-146 GFMLLGAAAQM
+146 GFMLLGAAANM
-157 LFPAAK
+157 LFPAAQPK
-163 PQLPSVPSVKDLK
+163 ISMPSIGDIK

-199 VLGKHRHTPPLV
+199 VMGKHRHTPPLV

-251 KDVEHVFHASTT
+251 KDVQHVFHASTT

-277 NVGAKLKQTEGWT
+277 NVGATLRQSEGWT

-297 EDISVDLSFQNG
+297 EDISVDLAFQNG

-373 RARRITG
+373 RARRLTG

-406 APVPLCVSELR
+406 TPVPLCVSELR

-441 WDEASGAW
+441 WDEASGTW

-481 DTAWQEFWRYCDQNG
+481 DAAWQEFWRYCDQNG

-511 RMTEVLA
+511 RMTEILA

-537 TGLTPVQMFTQ
+537 TGLTPVQMFTP

-700 DTVIFSQSGRYG
+700 DTVIFSQQGRYG

-723 VYEVQPKIGS
+723 VYEVQPQIGS

-857 NYAIQAQAISENGGD
+857 NYVIQAQAISENGGD

-883 YVTLTNAAEGE
+883 YVTLANAAEGE

-903 AANGKASAWSDAV
+903 ASNGKASEWSDAV

-932 FTASIES
+932 FTAAIES
-939 PAGVRLTWQAVNVL
+939 PAGVRLTWQTVNVL

-965 IETTATSIIAVVTN
+965 IETTATSIIAVVTH

-1011 AAPAGFLSDTR
+1011 AAPAGFRSDTR

-1049 GAISKELRTQTV
+1049 NTTSKELRTQTV

-1079 FGNAGEHVA
+1079 FGNAGERVA
-1088 HELVVQQPST
+1088 HELIVQKPFT

-1113 WTAVESSFPI
+1113 WPAVESSFPI
-1123 KTYQVFGVNGQLLQE
+1123 KTYQVFSVNGQLLQE
-1138 TNATFFDING
+1138 TAATFFDVDG

-1164 NMSASREIVLELTAP
+1164 NMSAFGEVVLELTAP

-1184 TVALNKNRDGLDLT
+1184 TVDLNKNRDGLDLT

-1213 VRQWDETLDGGI
+1213 VRQWTENGEL
-1225 IETKEQDYGSTDA
+1225 KEQDYGSTDA
-1238 TALAVPAIPAN
+1238 TAMSIPAIPAGQ
-1249 THTFM
+1249 HTFL

-1264 SSWGTFDLAVRNP
+1264 SVWGADELTVRVP

-1291 VMIYWQEPSD
+1291 VQVYWQEPTD
-1301 QFFAV
+1301 LFFAIA
-1306 QYYNFGTVEDGYFSL
+1306 YYNFGTLEDGHFSL

-1329 ASRFEREAG
+1329 ASRFERETG
-1338 SYTYQVCPVDVAG
+1338 EYTYQICPVDVAG
-1351 NIGQCSN
+1351 NVGQCSN

-1365 PPDFVFFDDKDSTF
+1365 PPDFVFFDDRDSTF
-1379 NGTKVNSELD
+1379 NGELVNASLD
-1389 GVGNMI
+1389 GRGSMI
-1395 MGVYPEETWNENT
+1395 MPVYPDETWQENID
-1408 SRAATLLNTSA
+1408 RVAGLLKTDPAS
-1419 DTLTWQQKINGGYPA
+1419 LTWQKKIDGGYPA
-1434 WQSPLVSPATYTE
+1434 WQSPHALSATYTE
-1447 IVDIGTLV
+1447 IVDVGTDV
-1455 PATSITVT
+1455 PSTSITVT
-1463 TTSSVL
+1463 VTSRPL
-1469 EGSPVLSCKIE
+1469 EGNPLISCKIE
-1480 VKGESEDDP
+1480 VSSNRVN
-1489 WREMADGSFF
+1489 WREMADGSFQ
-1499 TYANSFRYVRYTF
+1499 TYASSFRYVRYTL
-1512 TVTGGMLLL
+1512 TVTGGMAAI
-1521 SGINYRLDVK
+1521 SAINYRLDVK
-1531 KLSDFGSVYSKS
+1531 KQSDFGAVFSSA
-1543 TDNGEGFV
+1543 TDNGEGFTSV
-1551 DEDTTP
+1551 DATP
-1557 MLYGTWVPFSVAFT
+1557 DLYGTWVPFLVSFT
-1571 DVQSGPMAFCNEQN
+1571 DIQSGPIVFCNEEG
-1585 KTAYVVFEDVLN
+1585 KTAYVNFKDTLH
-1597 PNGFRVFVLDK
+1597 PTGFRVYVLNR
-1608 NGNRTSGQ
+1608 NGQRVDGQ